1 MTALGVAGLIAVG
14 VAAPASARDG
24 DGARAG
30 YTWQASFPCGWR
42 DEAPAQYDH
51 VIWIWMEN
59 TSFKEV
65 IGSSQAPALN
75 FLSQACGT
83 AASSYGLTHPSF
95 RNYIA
100 ATGGLDWHY
109 GPPSCNPLDVL
120 PIWGPCGG
128 MPFPSLFNQVASAG
142 KQWRVYSE
150 SMPSNCDLTDAPP
163 NYEVHHNPAPY
174 YADSV
179 TQCAQ
184 WNVPMGTLFSG
195 ALHHDLQHNDL
206 PAFSFLI
213 PDETHNVGGLTQTA
227 AGDKWI
233 GQWMAEILTSPA
245 YLSGK
250 TAVVIT
256 ADEGDNGLATNEDC
270 AVTLSAGCHIPTLV
284 ITPSVQPGTVSQTVF
299 NHYSLLRT
307 TEEMLGL
314 PLLGDAATAPSMR
327 VDFNS

>member
-1 MTALGVAGLIAVG
+1 MTVLSAVVLVVAGM
-14 VAAPASARDG
+14 AAPA
-24 DGARAG
+24 GAAEGSSFMRP
-30 YTWQASFPCGWR
+30 SFPCGFR
-42 DEAPAQYDH
+42 STPPATYDH

-59 TSFKEV
+59 TSFKEL
-65 IGSSQAPALN
+65 IGNPQAPALN

-83 AASSYGLTHPSF
+83 AERSYGLTHPSF

-100 ATGGLDWHY
+100 ATSGLDWHY
-109 GPPSCNPLDVL
+109 GPPSCDPLDVL
-120 PIWGPCGG
+120 PYWGPCGG

-142 KQWRVYSE
+142 EEWKVYSE
-150 SMPSNCDLTDAPP
+150 GMPSNCDLTDSG

-174 YADSV
+174 YADS
-179 TQCAQ
+179 TAQCAQ

-195 ALHHDLQHNDL
+195 ELHDDLWDNTL

-213 PDETHNVGGLTQTA
+213 PEDGHNIDAMTGTA
-227 AGDKWI
+227 AGDTWF
-233 GQWMAEILTSPA
+233 GEWMAEILLSPS

-250 TAVVIT
+250 TAIFIT
-256 ADEGDNGLATNEDC
+256 SDEGDNGLATNEDC

-284 ITPSVQPGTVSQTVF
+284 ITPSVRPGTQSQTIV

-314 PLLGDAATAPSMR
+314 PLLGLAATAPSMR
-327 VDFNS
+327 ADFNS